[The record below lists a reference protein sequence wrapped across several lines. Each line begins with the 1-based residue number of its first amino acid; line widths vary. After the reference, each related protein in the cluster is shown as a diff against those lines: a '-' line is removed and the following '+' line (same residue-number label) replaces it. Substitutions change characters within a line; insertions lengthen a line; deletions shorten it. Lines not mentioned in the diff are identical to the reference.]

1 MINAPPSLRP
11 LTSTIVIVVG
21 LLLAATLPPTAAP
34 LPAACVSHPML
45 QSSAWDEATAALFD
59 PNVPPATRLV
69 DLYAVP
75 NGAPSPLATLT
86 PAYPDTLLLNSAG
99 WYGSALEQAAKAL
112 GLQLSEAQRSQLEV
126 AAILHGVNTRLL
138 LVVAALDTT
147 QFPPADEAV
156 WQRWL
161 AIQVAR
167 VRAALGPHPSELV
180 RLGGCAGDPLLPTEP
195 AANLGLALLLQPLAA
210 TGELE
215 ALQARFHTLYTRHFG
230 DPSTD
235 TIDLTQERTPFLRQ
249 PFLVTPQGRSYY
261 DHTYPSVDSGR
272 SPNVPGM
279 LDYLGRTNTTYDSHD
294 GDDFWIP
301 HGTPIFA
308 PAAGL
313 LYNRLSDGGLLI
325 CHPNCSIY
333 QIVIWHMSAVYIGT
347 PGSQQGVPV
356 GQGELIGLSGT
367 AGGIPH
373 IHFEVRY
380 GGKQTNPMGWYGGG
394 PDPCPLGPAA
404 GSGYRGCIASI
415 WLWLDSDPPT
425 LTPTPTP
432 TATATSAPPRPV
444 YLPLAI
450 KPPPTPTATNTP
462 TPTNT
467 PTASNTPTPTPT
479 ATVTATPTATMTAS
493 NTPTP
498 THTSTVTETPT
509 STATV
514 IETPT
519 PTATETPTSTATETP
534 TPTAT
539 ATPTPTATASS
550 ANQPDRSA
558 GGAKGAARQE
568 TQPW

>member
-1 MINAPPSLRP
+1 MINAPPSRRP
-11 LTSTIVIVVG
+11 LASTIVILVG

-34 LPAACVSHPML
+34 LPAACVSYPRL

-75 NGAPSPLATLT
+75 NGAPSPLATRT

-147 QFPPADEAV
+147 HLPPEDDAA

-195 AANLGLALLLQPLAA
+195 VANLGLALLLQPLAA

-261 DHTYPSVDSGR
+261 DHTYPSVDKSG

-279 LDYLGRTNTTYDSHD
+279 LDYLGRTNTTYDTHD
-294 GDDFWIP
+294 GDDFWMP
-301 HGTPIFA
+301 YGTPIFA

-313 LYNRLSDGGLLI
+313 LYNFLEQTGDRGVVI
-325 CHPNCSIY
+325 CFPNCKGPTSY
-333 QIVIWHMSAVYIGT
+333 EIVIWHMSAVYI
-347 PGSQQGVPV
+347 SQQGVPV

-394 PDPCPLGPAA
+394 PDPCPLGYSA
-404 GSGYRGCIASI
+404 GCIASV

-425 LTPTPTP
+425 PTPTPTP
-432 TATATSAPPRPV
+432 TATATSAPPRPL

-450 KPPPTPTATNTP
+450 KPPP
-462 TPTNT
+462 T

-509 STATV
+509 HTSTVTETPTSTATV

-519 PTATETPTSTATETP
+519 A
-534 TPTAT
+534 TAT

-558 GGAKGAARQE
+558 GGAKGTARQE

>member
-1 MINAPPSLRP
+1 MINAPPSRRP
-11 LTSTIVIVVG
+11 LASTIVILVG

-34 LPAACVSHPML
+34 LPAACVSYPRL

-75 NGAPSPLATLT
+75 NGAPSPLATRT

-147 QFPPADEAV
+147 HLPPEDDAA

-195 AANLGLALLLQPLAA
+195 VANLGLALLLQPLAA

-261 DHTYPSVDSGR
+261 DHTYPSVDKSG

-279 LDYLGRTNTTYDSHD
+279 LDYLGRTNTTYDTHD
-294 GDDFWIP
+294 GDDFWMP
-301 HGTPIFA
+301 YGTPIFA

-325 CHPNCSIY
+325 CHPNCDMY

-347 PGSQQGVPV
+347 PNSGPGVPV

-394 PDPCPLGPAA
+394 PDPCPLGYSA
-404 GSGYRGCIASI
+404 GCIASV

-425 LTPTPTP
+425 PTPTPTP
-432 TATATSAPPRPV
+432 TATATSAPPRPL

-450 KPPPTPTATNTP
+450 KPPP
-462 TPTNT
+462 T

-509 STATV
+509 HTSTVTETPTSTATV

-519 PTATETPTSTATETP
+519 A
-534 TPTAT
+534 TAT

-558 GGAKGAARQE
+558 GGAKGTARQE